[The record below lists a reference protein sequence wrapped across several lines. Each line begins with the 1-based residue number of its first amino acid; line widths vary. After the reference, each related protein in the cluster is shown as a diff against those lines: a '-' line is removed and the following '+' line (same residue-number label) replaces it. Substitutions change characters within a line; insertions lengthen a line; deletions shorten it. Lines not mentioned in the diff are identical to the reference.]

1 MAYEYGKAK
10 IQLRRDTASNL
21 ASKVLS
27 SGEPAYATDTETLKI
42 GNGSDSFSS
51 LSGLIAGGG
60 GAGDITAVTAG
71 SGLSGGGTT
80 GAVTIN
86 AELLSNTV
94 VAGGG
99 NTVTNIVSI
108 SSGDYSALGSKHPS
122 TVYFVTGT

>member
-1 MAYEYGKAK
+1 MAYEYGKVK

-27 SGEPAYATDTETLKI
+27 SGEPAYATDTSTLKI
-42 GNGSDSFSS
+42 GNGLTAFSG

-60 GAGDITAVTAG
+60 GAGDITSVTAG
-71 SGLSGGGTT
+71 SGLSGGGTV
-80 GAVTIN
+80 GALTIN
-86 AELLSNTV
+86 AELLSNTG

-99 NTVTNIVSI
+99 SVVTNIVSI
-108 SSGDYSALGSKHPS
+108 ASGAYAALGSKHPS